1 MFLVSTSPRTVAV
14 PTDDQDFTH
23 DNEMIEIVAAMRILT
38 VSNTAWLGQE

>member
-38 VSNTAWLGQE
+38 VINTAWHGQE